1 MPYPHHSMGNS
12 TDAPVRPGTS
22 DALTARTIDATV
34 RPPLVRAQE
43 SVATLAPRIAEAAA
57 PFTSPFFLS
66 LLALTLLFFW
76 VAHRMRY
83 RPSALILSVM
93 LVLFLSSFH
102 PTTPVDKAA
111 VASARIPRTRTQ
123 IMQPHRWEQNY
134 PQEPVDEQQSPA
146 PPENPGRYDDGQG
159 DPQLYIPR
167 VIIER
172 VPEWTRDAM
181 QNAERAIRE
190 NEQMQRLMR
199 ELRARIREES
209 RHRRW
214 QRYRERMPAD
224 FEQIGYIV
232 TP

>member
-1 MPYPHHSMGNS
+1 MPYPQHSMGNFA
-12 TDAPVRPGTS
+12 DAPVRPGTS
-22 DALTARTIDATV
+22 DALTARSIDATV

-181 QNAERAIRE
+181 QNAERAMRE

-199 ELRARIREES
+199 ELRARIREEA